1 MKTKGPMN
9 STRPPRLPRSLVAQL
24 NGLDWRLEQS
34 RKHWLL
40 SIEGEL
46 VAILPRG
53 RLGESPKKN
62 NHLVRKAVRII
73 QEIDCIVKATGMALE
88 RR

>member
-1 MKTKGPMN
+1 MKTTRPMY
-9 STRPPRLPRSLVAQL
+9 STRPPRLPRSLVAAI

-40 SIEGEL
+40 RIEGEL

-62 NHLVRKAVRII
+62 NHLVRKAVRKFRIH
-73 QEIDCIVKATGMALE
+73 KNRG
-88 RR
+88 RP